1 MSDAPQSSAPV
12 PAGSPYRELQFDGDQ
27 LVAVLLD
34 GEGIAVPVRLICQ
47 ALGIDVASQSERIQS
62 HEVLSRGLRVVRV
75 RQGQQLRSVAA
86 LLHRYIPFW
95 LATISPHQVR
105 DDVRPKLVRYQT
117 ELVDILAALFGGD
130 WQPAP
135 LASADPAV
143 AALQQTLARALTDL
157 RIAREALLALQ
168 QQQDAQGQHLAQ
180 QQQHLADHDAQIAQ
194 VEGVMDDVLGRIA
207 QHPVTAP
214 QQEAIGR
221 AIRTLAV
228 RYKQRTGAEIFG
240 RLFGQFCMHF
250 GTPKYSLLPSAR
262 YAEAIAWVR
271 AQAESLLPDDPDAV
285 PPMQEALL

>member
-1 MSDAPQSSAPV
+1 MSDVPQSSAPV

-27 LVAVLLD
+27 LVTVLLD

-105 DDVRPKLVRYQT
+105 EDVRPKLVRYQT
-117 ELVDILAALFGGD
+117 ELVDIL
-130 WQPAP
+130 
-135 LASADPAV
+135 V

-168 QQQDAQGQHLAQ
+168 QQQDVQGQHLAQ
-180 QQQHLADHDAQIAQ
+180 QQQHLADHDVQIAR

-228 RYKQRTGAEIFG
+228 RYKQRTGTEIFG

-250 GTPKYSLLPSAR
+250 GTPKYSLQPSAR
-262 YAEAIAWVR
+262 YAEAMAWVR
-271 AQAESLLPDDPDAV
+271 AQAENLLPDDPDAV
-285 PPMQEALL
+285 PSMQEALL